1 MNYLLLLF
9 FYRITY
15 PFKCKICQLDITWEE
30 IADTN
35 ILKFKIVFNQE
46 ITNVDVGFSLTHN
59 LEENSDVIMVGS
71 TGSVQD
77 GHIVK

>member
-1 MNYLLLLF
+1 M
-9 FYRITY
+9 
-15 PFKCKICQLDITWEE
+15 DITWEE

-35 ILKFKIVFNQE
+35 ILKFKIVFKQE
-46 ITNVDVGFSLTHN
+46 ITNVDIGFSLTQN
-59 LEENSDVIMVGS
+59 LEEKSDVIMIGS